1 MVTLGLGPDEKKP
14 VGKYSLGQRQ
24 RLGFAQAF
32 MENPD
37 VLILDEPFNAMDK
50 ASMEEVHDLLQQFKR
65 DGKTIILASHSATD
79 IEKACDI
86 VYEMENGNLNMI
98 QNKTVN

>member
-1 MVTLGLGPDEKKP
+1 MRKKP

-32 MENPD
+32 MEKNPD
-37 VLILDEPFNAMDK
+37 VLILDEPLTQWIRLRWKKFTICFSSSNG
-50 ASMEEVHDLLQQFKR
+50 MERRSFWQAIVRRISK
-65 DGKTIILASHSATD
+65 
-79 IEKACDI
+79 KACDI

>member
-50 ASMEEVHDLLQQFKR
+50 ASMEEVHDLLPAIQTGWK
-65 DGKTIILASHSATD
+65 DHHSGKP
-79 IEKACDI
+79 
-86 VYEMENGNLNMI
+86 
-98 QNKTVN
+98 